1 MSYTWKSAGTFDSDS
16 EARKYCDKIGVDFR
30 DQKVSKHADGRIDL
44 DVRSATFDAD
54 DRPIN
59 TRGRW

>member
-1 MSYTWKSAGTFDSDS
+1 MSYVWIPEGTFDSDN

-30 DQKVSKHADGRIDL
+30 DQRASRMGDGSVEL
-44 DVRSATFDAD
+44 DVRSATYDAD

-59 TRGRW
+59 TRGLW